1 MVAQNYV
8 IVIIYYTYINSV
20 KYRKLYCDMKL
31 YVLIRRSG
39 ATRQNFGTNQY
50 VANINYVDGS
60 EHGYARRAGFDEF

>member
-31 YVLIRRSG
+31 YVLIRRNG
-39 ATRQNFGTNQY
+39 ATRHRMGYKSICCQY
-50 VANINYVDGS
+50 KLCGWV
-60 EHGYARRAGFDEF
+60 

>member
-8 IVIIYYTYINSV
+8 IVIVYYTYINSV

-39 ATRQNFGTNQY
+39 ATRHRILVQ
-50 VANINYVDGS
+50 INMLPI
-60 EHGYARRAGFDEF
+60 